1 MGAFLMVVLSIFS
14 VFLILLVLIQQGRG
28 GGLSGAFGG
37 MGGQSAFGTRA
48 GDVFTRIT
56 IGVASVWILLCII
69 TLSYFSYRGTGKLE
83 LNSAGSDKAAA
94 TRQKESDSGKAAA
107 EAQSGV
113 SAGAEG
119 QQESSGSQN

>member
-1 MGAFLMVVLSIFS
+1 MVLLSVFS
-14 VFLILLVLIQQGRG
+14 IFLILLVLIQQGRG

-83 LNSAGSDKAAA
+83 LQGSGSGQPAA
-94 TRQKESDSGKAAA
+94 TQQSDQPPGGAGDS
-107 EAQSGV
+107 
-113 SAGAEG
+113 SAD
-119 QQESSGSQN
+119 SGSQDGSPDSQP